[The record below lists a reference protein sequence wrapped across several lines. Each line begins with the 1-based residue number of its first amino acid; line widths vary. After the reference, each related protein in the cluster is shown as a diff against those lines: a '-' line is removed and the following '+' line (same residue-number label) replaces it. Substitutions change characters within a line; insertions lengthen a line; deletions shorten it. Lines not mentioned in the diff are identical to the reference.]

1 MNKELQKRILSSI
14 VIICIIT
21 FSFTLHKYLWAV
33 FILTCCILS
42 WLEWVNILKKIKIK
56 NNLFEVLSYFFSFSY
71 LLFAGIIFY
80 LGLFNPYIFILFVS
94 TCVFSDIGGYIFGKI
109 IGGKKLTKIS
119 PNKTISGSIG
129 SFIFSFIIFYLILN
143 FYLESEIVNKK
154 LSLFW
159 FVPFILSFIN
169 QLGDLLISFFKR
181 KANIKNTS
189 KLIPG
194 HGGLLDRI
202 DGIIFAYPLTILLM
216 YIFV

>member
-14 VIICIIT
+14 VIICIIS

-33 FILTCCILS
+33 CILTCCILS
-42 WLEWVNILKKIKIK
+42 WLEWVNIVKKIKIK
-56 NNLFEVLSYFFSFSY
+56 NSLFEILSYFFSFLY

-80 LGLFNPYIFILFVS
+80 LSLFNPYVFILFVS
-94 TCVFSDIGGYIFGKI
+94 VCVFSDIGGYVFGKI

-129 SFIFSFIIFYLILN
+129 SFIFSFVIFYLVLN

-159 FVPFILSFIN
+159 SVPFILSFIN
-169 QLGDLLISFFKR
+169 QLGDLFISFFKR
-181 KANIKNTS
+181 KAKIKNTS

-216 YIFV
+216 YFFV

>member
-1 MNKELQKRILSSI
+1 MIGILSPRANPFAKETPVNKAPDKPGPLVTDIKLMS
-14 VIICIIT
+14 VIST
-21 FSFTLHKYLWAV
+21 LDSFIDLG
-33 FILTCCILS
+33 LTAT
-42 WLEWVNILKKIKIK
+42 
-56 NNLFEVLSYFFSFSY
+56 
-71 LLFAGIIFY
+71 LFAGIIFY
-80 LGLFNPYIFILFVS
+80 LSLFNPYVFILFVS
-94 TCVFSDIGGYIFGKI
+94 VCVFSDIGGYVFGKI

-129 SFIFSFIIFYLILN
+129 SFIFSFAIFYLVLN

-159 FVPFILSFIN
+159 SVPFILSFIN
-169 QLGDLLISFFKR
+169 QLGDLFISFFKR
-181 KANIKNTS
+181 KAKIKNTS

-216 YIFV
+216 YLFV